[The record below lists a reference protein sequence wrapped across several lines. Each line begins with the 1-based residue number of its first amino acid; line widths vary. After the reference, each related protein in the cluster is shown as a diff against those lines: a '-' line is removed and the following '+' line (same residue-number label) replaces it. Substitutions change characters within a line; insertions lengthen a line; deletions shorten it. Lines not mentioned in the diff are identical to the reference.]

1 MNFSRSVREELSRLR
16 PPRDCCARAEL
27 AGLARAAGTMHL
39 LGGGRQGF
47 EIEVEDPAVVRSA
60 YSAIVRDLGSAEGVE
75 VRLFEPARG
84 RPHPRFV
91 VRVEGHIGQWL
102 HEAGVADPRGGPG
115 QPARR
120 LAPKRC
126 DAGAYLRGAFL
137 ARGSVGEP
145 RGGAHL
151 EVRLPTQADGAF
163 VSALLERLEV
173 SSGTRAHKGAWA
185 VTVKDVGGV
194 GRTLAAMGAHASY
207 LAWEERTVWKSVRGE
222 ANRLANCDTANAR
235 RVVSAAIEQ
244 RAHIEALTA
253 SGSLER
259 LPSAL
264 QEAARLRLEHPQ
276 APLDELARRSHPPVT
291 KAAMADRF
299 RRLGRH
305 AEALVG

>member
-16 PPRDCCARAEL
+16 TPRACCERAEL
-27 AGLARAAGTMHL
+27 AGLARAAGTLHL
-39 LGGGRQGF
+39 LGGGRHAF
-47 EIEVEDPAVVRSA
+47 EVEVEDPAVLRWA
-60 YSAIVRDLGSAEGVE
+60 YSSIVRALGTTQGVE

-91 VRVEGHIGQWL
+91 VRLEGAIAGWL
-102 HEAGVADPRGGPG
+102 HSAGVAGPG
-115 QPARR
+115 GAPGIPTRR

-126 DAGAYLRGAFL
+126 DAGAYLRGVFL

-151 EVRLPTQADGAF
+151 EARLPAQADAAF

-173 SSGTRAHKGAWA
+173 SSGTRTHKGAWV
-185 VTVKDVGGV
+185 VTVKDVAGV
-194 GRTLAAMGAHASY
+194 GRALAAMGAHASY
-207 LAWEERTVWKSVRGE
+207 LAWEEGTVWKSVRGE

-244 RAHIEALTA
+244 RAHIEALRA
-253 SGSLER
+253 SGALVG